1 MGGALSAKVRDLEES
16 ATLRLT
22 QKARTLREAGTDVVA
37 LTAGEPDFPTPDH
50 VKEAARRA
58 LDQDFT
64 HYTANQGTPELIA
77 AVIEKF
83 RADNGLQYP
92 AAGILVSTGAKQSLF
107 NAFTAMLNPGDEV
120 IIPAPYWVSYP
131 AIVQL
136 AGGVPV
142 IVPAG
147 ESFRPDAAA
156 LRKALTPRTR
166 ALIVNTPCNPTGAVY
181 TRRETEEIAAVAL
194 EAGITVVSDE
204 IYEKMIF
211 DGRTHTS
218 IGALPGM
225 LPHVVT
231 VNGVSKSYAMT
242 GWRIGFMGGPE
253 EIISG
258 AARVQGQVTNN
269 ANSIAQ
275 KATVAALRG
284 PRAPI
289 DAMRD
294 EFQRRRDFVVRR
306 FARGGCPVD
315 TPEGAM
321 FFLIDCARWTGRSAR
336 GRRCDTA
343 ADIVEHLLEHHH
355 VALVPGDAFGAPRH
369 MRMSFA
375 ASMAELDRGVERIL
389 RGLEELE

>member
-1 MGGALSAKVRDLEES
+1 MPGGLSAKVRDLEES

-22 QKARTLREAGTDVVA
+22 QRARALREAGTDVVA
-37 LTAGEPDFPTPDH
+37 LTAGEPDFPTPGH
-50 VKEAARRA
+50 IKEAARRA

-83 RADNGLQYP
+83 RADNALHYSPGE
-92 AAGILVSTGAKQSLF
+92 ILVSTGAKQSLF
-107 NAFTAMLNPGDEV
+107 NALSAMLNPGDEV

-131 AIVQL
+131 AIVHL

-147 ESFRPDAAA
+147 ASFRPDAAA
-156 LRKALTPRTR
+156 IRRSISPRTR
-166 ALIVNTPCNPTGAVY
+166 ALIINTPCNPTGTVY
-181 TRRETEEIAAVAL
+181 TRRETEEIAEVARG
-194 EAGITVVSDE
+194 AGITVVSDE

-211 DGRTHTS
+211 DGRAHTS

-253 EIISG
+253 EIIAG

-284 PRAPI
+284 PREPI
-289 DAMRD
+289 DAMRA
-294 EFQRRRDFVVRR
+294 EFQRRRDFVADR
-306 FARGGCPVD
+306 FAGRGCPVG

-321 FFLIDCARWTGRSAR
+321 FFLIDCARWKGMSAR
-336 GRRCDTA
+336 GRVCATA

-355 VALVPGDAFGAPRH
+355 VALVPGDAFGAPHH

-389 RGLEELE
+389 RGLEEME

>member
-1 MGGALSAKVRDLEES
+1 MTGSLSAKVLDLEES

-22 QKARTLREAGTDVVA
+22 QRARTMREAGIDIVA
-37 LTAGEPDFPTPDH
+37 LTAGEPDFATPAH

-58 LDQDFT
+58 IDGDFT

-83 RADNGLQYP
+83 RSENGLHYAP
-92 AAGILVSTGAKQSLF
+92 AEVLVSTGAKQSLF
-107 NAFTAMLNPGDEV
+107 NALTAMLNPGDEV
-120 IIPAPYWVSYP
+120 VIPAPYWVSYP
-131 AIVQL
+131 AIVRL

-142 IVPAG
+142 IVPPSDGFRLDAG
-147 ESFRPDAAA
+147 GIRT
-156 LRKALTPRTR
+156 ALTQRTR
-166 ALIVNTPCNPTGAVY
+166 ALIINTPCNPTGTVC
-181 TRRETEEIAAVAL
+181 TEGELGAIASLAL

-204 IYEKMIF
+204 IYETMVF
-211 DGRTHTS
+211 DGRVHAS

-253 EIISG
+253 PVIAL

-275 KATVAALRG
+275 KATVAALQG

-289 DAMRD
+289 EAMRD
-294 EFQRRRDFVVRR
+294 EFQRRRDFVARR
-306 FARGGCPVD
+306 FASGGVPQPA
-315 TPEGAM
+315 PEGAM
-321 FFLIDCARWTGRSAR
+321 FFLIDCARWIGRSAR
-336 GRRCDTA
+336 GRALSTA

-355 VALVPGDAFGAPRH
+355 VALVPGEAFGAPHH
-369 MRMSFA
+369 MRMSVA
-375 ASMAELDRGVERIL
+375 APMEELDRGVERIL
-389 RGLEELE
+389 RGLGELE

>member
-1 MGGALSAKVRDLEES
+1 MPGGLSAKVRDLEES

-22 QKARTLREAGTDVVA
+22 QRARALREAGTDVVA
-37 LTAGEPDFPTPDH
+37 LTAGEPDFPTPGH
-50 VKEAARRA
+50 IKEAARRA

-83 RADNGLQYP
+83 RADNALHYSPGE
-92 AAGILVSTGAKQSLF
+92 ILVSTGAKQSLF
-107 NAFTAMLNPGDEV
+107 NALSAMLNPGDEV

-131 AIVQL
+131 AIVHL

-147 ESFRPDAAA
+147 ASFRPDAAA
-156 LRKALTPRTR
+156 IRRCLSPRTR
-166 ALIVNTPCNPTGAVY
+166 ALIINTPCNPTGTVY
-181 TRRETEEIAAVAL
+181 TRRETEEIAEVARG
-194 EAGITVVSDE
+194 ADITVVSDE

-211 DGRTHTS
+211 DGRAHTS

-253 EIISG
+253 EIIAG

-284 PRAPI
+284 PREPI
-289 DAMRD
+289 DAMRA
-294 EFQRRRDFVVRR
+294 EFQRRRDFVADR
-306 FARGGCPVD
+306 FAGRGCPVG

-321 FFLIDCARWTGRSAR
+321 FFLIDCARWKGMSAR
-336 GRRCDTA
+336 GRVCATA

-355 VALVPGDAFGAPRH
+355 VALVPGDAFGAPHH

-389 RGLEELE
+389 RGLEEME

>member
-1 MGGALSAKVRDLEES
+1 MAAGLSAKVRDLEES

-22 QKARTLREAGTDVVA
+22 QKARALREAGTDVVA
-37 LTAGEPDFPTPDH
+37 LTAGEPDFATPGH
-50 VKEAARRA
+50 IKEAARRA
-58 LDQDFT
+58 IDEDFT
-64 HYTANQGTPELIA
+64 HYTANQGTAELIG

-83 RADNGLQYP
+83 RAENGLDYAP
-92 AAGILVSTGAKQSLF
+92 PEVLVSTGAKQSLF
-107 NAFTAMLNPGDEV
+107 NALTAMCNPGDEV

-131 AIVQL
+131 AIVRL

-142 IVPAG
+142 IAPSG
-147 ESFRPDAAA
+147 ESFRPDTEA
-156 LRKALTPRTR
+156 LRKAITPRTR
-166 ALIVNTPCNPTGAVY
+166 ALIINTPCNPTGAVY
-181 TRRETEEIAAVAL
+181 TRAETEAIAALAL

-204 IYEKMIF
+204 IYEKMVF
-211 DGRTHTS
+211 DGRAHLS

-284 PRAPI
+284 PREPI
-289 DAMRD
+289 DAMRE
-294 EFQRRRDFVVRR
+294 EFQRRRDFVLRR
-306 FARGGCPVD
+306 FAPGGWAPGS
-315 TPEGAM
+315 PEGAM
-321 FFLIDCARWTGRSAR
+321 FFLIDCARWIGKTAR

-343 ADIVEHLLEHHH
+343 ADIVEHLLEHHG

-389 RGLEELE
+389 RGLEEME